1 VTQLPC
7 TLTPRVFVLQ
17 THAHC
22 RDKDKFNR
30 IDVDDTVED
39 IPVEE
44 DDTDPKPGRGLIQYA
59 SVVYSDRDRS
69 VYCACRKRQICGYRA
84 RV

>member
-1 VTQLPC
+1 VP
-7 TLTPRVFVLQ
+7 
-17 THAHC
+17 THAPY

-44 DDTDPKPGRGLIQYA
+44 DDTDPKPGSGL
-59 SVVYSDRDRS
+59 S
-69 VYCACRKRQICGYRA
+69 KRL
-84 RV
+84 